1 MNLKNAHIDQI
12 SFLWQLGNL
21 IIYNSNEKVHLYLLL
36 IMEEEVYHH
45 IL

>member
-1 MNLKNAHIDQI
+1 MNLKSAYIDQI
-12 SFLWQLGNL
+12 SFLWQLSNL

-36 IMEEEVYHH
+36 IMEEEVCHH